1 MVAHRSRCLSAIL
14 LCTITGTA
22 FAIPSP
28 LAHVH
33 DAKTVSW
40 KDPGAPALPWDDA
53 TADKWNH
60 NHLTA
65 DPFDNFQKWLINKA
79 WDNRTLHS
87 SVVPFGPTQ
96 FGPGLIEA
104 DKPVRVEGDST
115 VPADAMKVIDA
126 SYKSWISKATDQFN
140 AKKDPWDRLAI
151 NFQVVDKGDSEIGV
165 VFVDSLPGAYAQFN
179 ASSQLVFVKNP
190 QVSVATDADNKRIRK
205 KGESTNSTSISYAT
219 PWEYTGKP
227 DLLPKIP
234 IEFSDDSG
242 TTWSDTAPAGF
253 GDLTLIAG
261 DTNTTQAAS
270 NANPLQPFEMD
281 FPTIA
286 RHEIGHSIALGH
298 AIGGIMAANIAQSAS
313 FGSTL
318 DIDATSALAVAIDYT
333 YSVPEPTAMMLLCLG
348 IAGLGLL
355 RRRGSIREEI
365 A

>member
-1 MVAHRSRCLSAIL
+1 MLSA
-14 LCTITGTA
+14 A
-22 FAIPSP
+22 AAPAYAIPSP
-28 LAHVH
+28 VAHVH
-33 DAKTVSW
+33 DAKTVTW
-40 KDPGAPALPWDDA
+40 KDPGSPALPWDDA

-96 FGPGLIEA
+96 FGPGLIQA
-104 DKPVRVEGDST
+104 DMPVRVEGDST

-126 SYKSWISKATDQFN
+126 GYKSWISKATEQFN

-151 NFQVVDKGDSEIGV
+151 NFQVVDKGDDEIGV
-165 VFVDSLPGAYAQFN
+165 RFVDSLPGAYAEFN
-179 ASSQLVFVKNP
+179 VSSQLVFVKDP
-190 QVSVATDADNKRIRK
+190 QVTVATDAANKRIRK
-205 KGESTNSTSISYAT
+205 KGETTNSTSISYAT

-261 DTNTTQAAS
+261 DTNRIQAAS

-281 FPTIA
+281 FQTIA
-286 RHEIGHSIALGH
+286 LHEIGHSIALGH

-318 DIDATSALAVAIDYT
+318 GIDDLSALAVAIDYT
-333 YSVPEPTAMMLLCLG
+333 YSVSVPEPAAWMLLCLG
-348 IAGLGLL
+348 ILGLGLL
-355 RRRGSIREEI
+355 NRRGTTFYRPC
-365 A
+365 